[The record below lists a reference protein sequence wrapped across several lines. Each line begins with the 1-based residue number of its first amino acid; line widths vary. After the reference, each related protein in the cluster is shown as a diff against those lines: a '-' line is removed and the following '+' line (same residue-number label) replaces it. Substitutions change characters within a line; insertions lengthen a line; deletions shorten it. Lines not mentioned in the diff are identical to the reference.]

1 MESVLFFF
9 FFKRLH
15 VHVQVCLFVL
25 HQRMPPKERNGFHV
39 VIFLIQAA
47 LTLLVDFQNNEI
59 EIFLLLQD
67 SASKLRESGLAA
79 SS

>member
-1 MESVLFFF
+1 M
-9 FFKRLH
+9 
-15 VHVQVCLFVL
+15 
-25 HQRMPPKERNGFHV
+25 